1 MAKNRDAES
10 IGSGRD
16 NVVKPGAAAGKAD
29 TSVSFWRFFSPTDW
43 LAAAVTFLLA
53 VGLFAYTNAPT
64 VTLEDSGELVVAADY
79 LGVPHPPG
87 YPLWTLLAWV
97 FQWLFHWK
105 GYLGHPN
112 PAWGVGFMSGF
123 FGAATSAVVALIVSR
138 SGRDM
143 IRAIWP
149 EEGDADSIVHRFLRW
164 TAATSAG
171 LFLAF
176 SHIMW
181 TQSVIAEVYTLNTFM
196 HMLIF
201 LFAYVWMYEP
211 DRNRYLYL
219 ASVVFGLTI
228 TNCQPVLLIV
238 YALLI
243 VIWFGRRELF
253 RDALAV
259 MSVTLF
265 FWLIS
270 KYIETFDAFKD
281 QASMPFRNTYELG
294 MWTVVVIL
302 HWAGLIRQIMLSGRL
317 FTQWKPLILMAL
329 FVGLGLTMFLYM
341 PIASDQNPPMN
352 WGYTRTMEGFKHA
365 VTRGQYQ
372 KLDPAVMPEQFWKQ
386 AFMFFEDAE
395 MRFTIVPLLLCLVPF
410 FFAFRLDRRTLV
422 WLASIATGYYFVSVI
437 FTAILNPSHDVQQ
450 IFITRVQF
458 LQADAIMGILLG
470 YGLLLPLALL
480 KRATPSAPVLAAVC
494 CVPVL
499 LLPGVSFYKSEFDPG
514 ITNAYGSASLRGH
527 DFGWQF
533 GCYQLEGAEGI
544 KAELHPNEP
553 PLPNPDFPPAME
565 TNAIF
570 FGGTDPGRFVP
581 TYMIYSGGC
590 RSDVFL
596 ITQNAL
602 ADNTYLNVMRDLYG
616 NDIYIPSAQDSN
628 RAFQQYIEDVRA
640 GRIPA
645 NAAIAIDPSGRVS
658 VQGVQG
664 VMEINGII
672 CKMIFDVNKHKH
684 AFYVEESYVINWMY
698 PYLIPHGLIM
708 KINSEPLSE
717 LTPEMV
723 KNDLD
728 FWSWYTKRLL
738 NDPKFCVDMVARKSF
753 SKLRCAIAGVYTFRR
768 MFNEARTAFS
778 ESVALYPGSPE
789 ANFRLADLLLQNGRF
804 DEALQVMEAYLK
816 LDPQNDRIEGFITQ
830 IKGIKQVNGRINE
843 LQAKFQQ
850 QQGTLDSALELAQ
863 LYRQVGKEG
872 MFLELTGQILGN
884 TNVPPQ
890 AYLQVAEMMKQGGP
904 SSQQYMRLAEIYQ
917 RYLQREPKDPGIWV
931 ELACIH
937 VALNQPD
944 RAMAAIKQAVAI
956 GSEPVREKL
965 RMEPRLQSLH
975 NRSDFQQLVA
985 PSARAPM
992 FPAGLQF

>member
-1 MAKNRDAES
+1 MLSAGVSRVMGVKRDE
-10 IGSGRD
+10 
-16 NVVKPGAAAGKAD
+16 AAGNPDAP
-29 TSVSFWRFFSPTDW
+29 VSFWRFFSPADW
-43 LAAAVTFLLA
+43 MAAAATFVIA
-53 VGLFAYTNAPT
+53 AGLFAYTNAPT

-87 YPLWTLLAWV
+87 YPLWTVLAWI
-97 FQWLFHWK
+97 FQWIFHWVR
-105 GYLGHPN
+105 YLGHPN
-112 PAWGVGFMSGF
+112 PAWGVGFLSGF

-149 EEGDADSIVHRFLRW
+149 GEGAAYSNMDRSLCWA
-164 TAATSAG
+164 AATSAG

-181 TQSVIAEVYTLNTFM
+181 TQSVIAEVYTLNTFL

-201 LFAYVWMYEP
+201 LFAYVWLFEP
-211 DRNRYLYL
+211 RKDRYLYV
-219 ASVVFGLTI
+219 ASFVFGLTI

-243 VIWFGRRELF
+243 VIWLGRRELF
-253 RDALAV
+253 RDALAI
-259 MSVTLF
+259 VTVALLLF
-265 FWLIS
+265 VVS
-270 KYIETFDAFKD
+270 KYNETFKMFQDKPD
-281 QASMPFRNTYELG
+281 GMPFRNAYELG
-294 MWTVVVIL
+294 MWTVIL
-302 HWAGLIRQIMLSGRL
+302 LLHAAGLIRQLVLSGKF
-317 FTQWKPLILMAL
+317 FTQWKTILLMVVC
-329 FVGLGLTMFLYM
+329 VGLGLSMFLYM

-365 VTRGQYQ
+365 VSRGQYQ
-372 KLDPAVMPEQFWKQ
+372 KLDPAVMPAQFWQQ
-386 AFMFFEDAE
+386 AGMFFEDAE
-395 MRFTIVPLLLCLVPF
+395 IRFTIIPMLLCLVPF
-410 FFAFRLDRRTLV
+410 FFIFRLGRRNQV
-422 WLASIATGYYFVSVI
+422 WLAAILTGYFFVSVI
-437 FTAILNPSHDVQQ
+437 FTAILNPTHDVQQ

-458 LQADAIMGILLG
+458 LQADAIMGLLLG

-480 KRATPSAPVLAAVC
+480 ARWAPNGPTLAAVC

-499 LLPGVSFYKSEFDPG
+499 LLPGLSFDKSEFDPEIIG
-514 ITNAYGSASLRGH
+514 AYGSASQRGH

-533 GCYQLEGAEGI
+533 GRYQLEGAEGI
-544 KAELHPNEP
+544 KAELRPGEL

-590 RSDVFL
+590 RPDVFL

-628 RAFQQYIEDVRA
+628 RAFQQYIEDVRT

-645 NAAIAIDPSGRVS
+645 NAAISLDPNGRVS

-672 CKMIFDVNKHKH
+672 CKMIFEVNKHKH

-698 PYLIPHGLIM
+698 PYLVPHGLIM
-708 KINSEPLSE
+708 KINSEPMAE

-728 FWSWYTKRLL
+728 FWDWYCKRLL
-738 NDPKFCVDMVARKSF
+738 DDPRFRVDMVARKSF
-753 SKLRCAIAGVYTFRR
+753 SKLRCAIAGVYSWRR

-778 ESVALYPGSPE
+778 ESVKLYPGSPE
-789 ANFRLADLLLQNGRF
+789 ANFRLADLLLQNGKF
-804 DEALQVMEAYLK
+804 DEALKVMEEYDK
-816 LDPQNDRIEGFITQ
+816 LDPRNERIRGFIAQ
-830 IKGIKQVNGRINE
+830 IHDIMNVNGRINE
-843 LQAKFQQ
+843 LQEVFAK
-850 QQGTLDSALELAQ
+850 QQGTLQNAMELAR
-863 LYRQVGKEG
+863 LYRQVGREG
-872 MFLELTGQILGN
+872 MFLELTGQILGS

-890 AYLQVAEMMKQGGP
+890 AYLQVADLMKQGP
-904 SSQQYMRLAEIYQ
+904 ASSQQNMRLSEIYQ
-917 RYLQREPKDPGIWV
+917 RYLQREPKDPNIWI
-931 ELACIH
+931 ELACVH
-937 VALNQPD
+937 VALNQAD
-944 RAMAAIKQAVAI
+944 RAVAAARQAIAI
-956 GSEPVREKL
+956 GSDPVRERL
-965 RMEPRLQSLH
+965 RGEPRLQSLH
-975 NRSDFQQLVA
+975 GRQDFRQLVE
-985 PSARAPM
+985 PLGRAPL
-992 FPAGLQF
+992 FKGLAL

>member
-1 MAKNRDAES
+1 MIKNNDA
-10 IGSGRD
+10 GSR
-16 NVVKPGAAAGKAD
+16 VYSVKTDLAVKDEKA
-29 TSVSFWRFFSPTDW
+29 SVSFWRFFSPTDW
-43 LAAAVTFLLA
+43 LAAAATFLIA
-53 VGLFAYTNAPT
+53 VGLFAYTLAPT
-64 VTLEDSGELVVAADY
+64 VTLEDSGELIVAADY

-87 YPLWTLLAWV
+87 YPLWTPLAW
-97 FQWLFHWK
+97 LFKLIFSWVH
-105 GYLGHPN
+105 YLGHPN
-112 PAWGVGFMSGF
+112 PAWGVAFLSAF

-149 EEGDADSIVHRFLRW
+149 EEGDADSGVHRFLRW

-201 LFAYVWMYEP
+201 LLAFVWMYEP
-211 DRNRYLYL
+211 QRNRYLYI
-219 ASVVFGLTI
+219 ASFVLGLTI
-228 TNCQPVLLIV
+228 TNCQPVLLII
-238 YALLI
+238 YALLVI
-243 VIWFGRRELF
+243 IWFGRRELF
-253 RDALAV
+253 RDALAI
-259 MSVTLF
+259 MSVVLF
-265 FWLIS
+265 FWLIT
-270 KYIETFDAFKD
+270 KYNETFAAF
-281 QASMPFRNTYELG
+281 QNEPEIPFRNTYELG

-302 HWAGLIRQIMLSGRL
+302 HWAGLIRQIVLSGRL
-317 FTQWKPLILMAL
+317 FTQWKPILLMAL
-329 FVGLGLTMFLYM
+329 FVGLGLCMFLYM

-372 KLDPAVMPEQFWKQ
+372 KLDPAVTPGQFWSQ
-386 AFMFFEDAE
+386 AEMFVKDAE
-395 MRFTIVPLLLCLVPF
+395 KRFTIVPLLLCLVPF
-410 FFAFRLDRRTLV
+410 FFVFRLDRRSLI
-422 WLASIATGYYFVSVI
+422 WLAAVVTGYYFVSLI
-437 FTAILNPSHDVQQ
+437 FTAILNPTHDVQQ

-470 YGLLLPLALL
+470 YGLLLPLAFL
-480 KRATPSAPVLAAVC
+480 KRSNPSAPVLAAIC

-499 LLPGVSFYKSEFDPG
+499 LLPGVSLYKSEFSPD
-514 ITNAYGSASLRGH
+514 IINAYGSASLRGH

-533 GCYQLEGAEGI
+533 GRYQLEGADGI
-544 KAELHPNEP
+544 KAELDPNEP
-553 PLPNPDFPPAME
+553 PLPNSDFPPAME

-616 NDIYIPSAQDSN
+616 NAIYIPSAQDSN

-645 NAAIAIDPSGRVS
+645 NAAIAIDPNGRVS

-698 PYLIPHGLIM
+698 PYLSPHGLIM
-708 KINSEPLSE
+708 KINSEPMDQ

-728 FWSWYTKRLL
+728 FWTWYSKRLL
-738 NDPKFCVDMVARKSF
+738 NDPGFVVDMVARKSF
-753 SKLRCAIAGVYTFRR
+753 SKLRCAIAGLYSFRR
-768 MFNEARTAFS
+768 MFNEAKIAFT
-778 ESVALYPGSPE
+778 ESIALYPASPE
-789 ANFRLADLLLQNGRF
+789 ANFRLADLLLQNRKF
-804 DEALQVMEAYLK
+804 DDALKVMEEYLK
-816 LDPQNDRIEGFITQ
+816 LDPQNDRIEGFIRQ
-830 IKGIKQVNGRINE
+830 IQGIKQVNGRITE
-843 LQAKFQQ
+843 LQDKFQQ
-850 QQGTLDSALELAQ
+850 QQGTLETAIELAK
-863 LYRQVGKEG
+863 LYQQVGNEG
-872 MFLELTGQILGN
+872 MFLELTGQIMGN
-884 TNVPPQ
+884 TNIPPH
-890 AYLQVAEMMKQGGP
+890 AYLQVADMMKQGQA
-904 SSQQYMRLAEIYQ
+904 SAQQYMRLSEIYQ
-917 RYLQREPKDPGIWV
+917 RYLQREPKDPGVWA

-937 VALNQPD
+937 VGLKQVD
-944 RAMAAIKQAVAI
+944 KAMVAIKQVIAV
-956 GSEPVREKL
+956 GGDPMREKL
-965 RMEPRLQSLH
+965 RLEPRLQSL
-975 NRSDFQQLVA
+975 NSRPDFKQLVA
-985 PSARAPM
+985 PTTQAPM
-992 FPAGLQF
+992 FQGFQF